1 MLKGH
6 FDYYNGPCYYQIPFS
21 VIIWQFLYAQ
31 ILNKNTVKV
40 VMEKTF
46 KHFYRRIAIIN
57 NVLNSNASI
66 FLFVW
71 FFESEKAS
79 KYLGLNYS

>member
-6 FDYYNGPCYYQIPFS
+6 FDYYNGPYYYQIPFS
-21 VIIWQFLYAQ
+21 VMIWQFLYAQ
-31 ILNKNTVKV
+31 ILNRNTVEV

-46 KHFYRRIAIIN
+46 KHIYRIAIIN
-57 NVLNSNASI
+57 NVLNSNAS
-66 FLFVW
+66 F